1 MPTLRKW
8 FPLFVQNHLV
18 FPLNVLVWAFLLFRG
33 LCLSLIEIWHPNFV
47 IAISSL
53 CDFVSFFCVFFLVM
67 LAHDEPIVKS
77 KVFINLVIEILIG
90 NLPKLT
96 MLPLPSQF
104 LDLST
109 LDYALLCHLQH
120 LWLLILV
127 MICCGPIMG
136 L

>member
-1 MPTLRKW
+1 
-8 FPLFVQNHLV
+8 
-18 FPLNVLVWAFLLFRG
+18 
-33 LCLSLIEIWHPNFV
+33 
-47 IAISSL
+47 
-53 CDFVSFFCVFFLVM
+53 M

-120 LWLLILV
+120 L
-127 MICCGPIMG
+127 
-136 L
+136 